1 MLAAGT
7 MHHISVA
14 NEAYTALV
22 SLSSQYIDT
31 KLIISIPSTP
41 SEAVK
46 LSQWLLQYSI
56 SEMCDFTIL
65 QYLLLKNF
73 NH

>member
-14 NEAYTALV
+14 NEAYTSLV

-31 KLIISIPSTP
+31 ELIIFFPSTP

-46 LSQWLLQYSI
+46 LSQWLLQYGI
-56 SEMCDFTIL
+56 SEMCDFIIL
-65 QYLLLKNF
+65 QYLLLKN
-73 NH
+73 